1 MGAVTTIALLLLGIA
16 IVGCLYRVVVGPSVQ
31 DRALALDSVVIC
43 VMTSM
48 VVIAIKYSSG
58 FFLDV
63 ALVTAVISFIST
75 IAIAKF
81 LIKGK
86 IID

>member
-1 MGAVTTIALLLLGIA
+1 MGAVTSIALVVLAIA
-16 IVGCLYRVVVGPSVQ
+16 IMGCLYRVVVGPSVP
-31 DRALALDSVVIC
+31 DRAIALDAAVIC
-43 VMTSM
+43 GMTAI

-63 ALVTAVISFIST
+63 ALVIAVLSFVGT
-75 IAIAKF
+75 VAIAKF